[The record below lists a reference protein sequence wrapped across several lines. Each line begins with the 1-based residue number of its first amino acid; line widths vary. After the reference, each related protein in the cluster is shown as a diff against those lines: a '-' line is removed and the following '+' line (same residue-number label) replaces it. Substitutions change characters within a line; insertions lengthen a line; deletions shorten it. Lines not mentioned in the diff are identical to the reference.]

1 MATAVGMAA
10 GVVTDQVPQDGVQSH
25 KQRLQVS
32 ALHLMTSRAAVKTV
46 PALTA
51 VPPPSLPLPPPPS
64 PSLPLHTAST
74 LSTTRQ
80 ETAPPLFCL

>member
-51 VPPPSLPLPPPPS
+51 VPH

-74 LSTTRQ
+74 PSTTRQ